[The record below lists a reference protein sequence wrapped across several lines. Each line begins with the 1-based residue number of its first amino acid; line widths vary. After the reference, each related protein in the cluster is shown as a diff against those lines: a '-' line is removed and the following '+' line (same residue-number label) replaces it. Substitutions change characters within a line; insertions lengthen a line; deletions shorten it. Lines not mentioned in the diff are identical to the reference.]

1 MASNYPVPKNL
12 PKVVFRLMWL
22 PMGGVLFFLLNST
35 GGMKALDA
43 AVIAYPVC
51 IFGQFTLV
59 AAKYSCKFSPIER
72 TNAARLISMHLLGS
86 QVIALLWFSLAKTL
100 VYTISFGPQLQGLDE
115 RFSGRGLI
123 VYVTGIAFYWLAV
136 LYYYVVF
143 ARENAMKAEARV
155 LETTMLA
162 RDAEL
167 KALKAQLNPHF
178 LFNSLNSIS
187 ALTSIDPSRA
197 RDMCVLLGDFLRTT
211 LRVGEHPV
219 IPFSEELG
227 LIERFLSIEKV
238 RFGARLKTEES
249 IEEEAKKCLVPPLL
263 LQPLIEN
270 AVARGI
276 ANLPDGGTVRIEAR
290 STNGRM
296 FITIENTFDPD
307 APLRKGTGMGLR
319 NVRERLE
326 ARYGK
331 EASLRV
337 TNDGDK
343 FEATVTLPAETEVR
357 R

>member
-1 MASNYPVPKNL
+1 MAKETL
-12 PKVVFRLMWL
+12 PRKLPQVVFRIMWL
-22 PMGGVLFFLLNST
+22 PMGGVLFFLLNAV
-35 GGMKALDA
+35 GVMRALDA
-43 AVIAYPVC
+43 AVVAWPVC
-51 IFGQFTLV
+51 LFGQFMLV
-59 AAKYSCKFSPIER
+59 AAKYSCKSSPIER
-72 TNAARLISMHLLGS
+72 TTPWRLIATHALAS
-86 QVIALLWFSLAKTL
+86 QIIAVLWYSLARTI
-100 VYTISFGPQLQGLDE
+100 VYMVSFGPQLKGLDE
-115 RFSGRGLI
+115 RFSGRGPI
-123 VYVTGIAFYWLAV
+123 VYIAGTVSYLLAV
-136 LYYYVVF
+136 AYYYVVF

-187 ALTSIDPSRA
+187 ALTSIDPARA

-227 LIERFLSIEKV
+227 LLERFLSIEKV
-238 RFGARLKTEES
+238 RFGARLRTEEV
-249 IEEEAKKCLVPPLL
+249 IEEDARQCLLPPLL

-290 STNGRM
+290 CTSGRM
-296 FITIENTFDPD
+296 FITILNSFDPD
-307 APLRKGTGMGLR
+307 APPKRGNGMGLR

-337 TNDGDK
+337 TNTGEQ
-343 FEATVTLPAETEVR
+343 FEATVTLPAETGVIR
-357 R
+357 

>member
-1 MASNYPVPKNL
+1 MATEANPRKL
-12 PKVVFRLMWL
+12 PQIVFRILWL

-35 GGMKALDA
+35 GGMGALDA
-43 AVIAYPVC
+43 AIVAWPVC
-51 IFGQFTLV
+51 LFGQFVLA
-59 AAKYSCKFSPIER
+59 AAKYSCKYSPIER
-72 TNAARLISMHLLGS
+72 TNAGRFLATHAVAS
-86 QVIALLWFSLAKTL
+86 QIIAVLWYSLART
-100 VYTISFGPQLQGLDE
+100 
-115 RFSGRGLI
+115 I
-123 VYVTGIAFYWLAV
+123 VYVVGFWPAMNGLDLRFAGRGVIVYIAGAASYLMATG
-136 LYYYVVF
+136 YYYVVF
-143 ARENAMKAEARV
+143 ARENAMKAEAR
-155 LETTMLA
+155 LMETTMLA

-187 ALTSIDPSRA
+187 ALTSIDPARA

-227 LIERFLSIEKV
+227 LLERFLSIEKV
-238 RFGARLKTEES
+238 RFGARLRTEEA
-249 IEEEAKKCLVPPLL
+249 IEEEARKCLLPPLL

-276 ANLPDGGTVRIEAR
+276 ANLPEGGTVRIEAR
-290 STNGRM
+290 CNNGRM

-307 APLRKGTGMGLR
+307 TPPRKGNGMGLR

-337 TNDGDK
+337 TSDGDK